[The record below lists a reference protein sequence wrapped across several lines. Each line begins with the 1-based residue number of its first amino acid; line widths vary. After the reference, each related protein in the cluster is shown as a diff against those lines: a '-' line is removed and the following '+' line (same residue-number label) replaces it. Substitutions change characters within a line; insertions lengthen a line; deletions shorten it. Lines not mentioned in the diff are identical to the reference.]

1 MKELWNKREVAK
13 RLKEIRNSLN
23 KTQEDMAELL
33 EISIQTYK
41 NMESGKGNISNATL
55 RKMKEKI
62 NFSTDYLL
70 FGEKGDF
77 IEVWNHASTLK
88 REEQLLLL
96 LKLFQMV
103 SAGEGPAMLYED
115 EEKNFD
121 ILRQLA
127 GAGHD
132 GF

>member
-1 MKELWNKREVAK
+1 MNDLWSKREVAK
-13 RLKEIRNSLN
+13 RLKELRNSLN
-23 KTQEDMAELL
+23 KTQEEMAELL

-77 IEVWNHASTLK
+77 IEVWNRASTLK
-88 REEQLLLL
+88 REEQLLLF
-96 LKLFQMV
+96 LKVFQII
-103 SAGEGPAMLYED
+103 SAGAGPAMLHED
-115 EEKNFD
+115 EEKYFD

-127 GAGHD
+127 GAEYD
-132 GF
+132 RF